1 MIALTFIYKSI
12 SSYLYNIT
20 RFYMDTRNY
29 IYNIQ
34 ATLLRTKPAEIYS
47 YFIISRLHVIPMHQL
62 VLSYMN
68 NH

>member
-34 ATLLRTKPAEIYS
+34 ATLLRTKPAEIC
-47 YFIISRLHVIPMHQL
+47 RLHVIPMHQL
-62 VLSYMN
+62 VSSYMN